1 MGFAASL
8 SGASEILELENDG
21 VKLVDSMKSMPTL
34 RVQSLVFT
42 YWVVA
47 TNIFYFQPYLGKISI
62 LTNIFQMK
70 PATSVYIYIYIYIY
84 NYIYTCRQACEVWYL
99 QFLLRFHQHST
110 DGFLQLPP
118 S

>member
-70 PATSVYIYIYIYIY
+70 PATSVYIYIYTYIYIII
-84 NYIYTCRQACEVWYL
+84 YILVDKHVRCGI
-99 QFLLRFHQHST
+99 FSF
-110 DGFLQLPP
+110 F
-118 S
+118 